1 MCPRELLD
9 FLFLARHIAAVQ
21 QDAADLGIAAVGEVL
36 DGRRDVVG
44 RVERHLLA
52 GCHNQHVLRIALANR
67 RGKAAADDIAEH
79 VVEHDV
85 RLLPLEELE
94 VLEQVERRDDA
105 APCAAESRRRP
116 ARLDAEHAAKAA
128 RRDCLERSGLFIEL
142 PHVAHDGLQR
152 LAAEQVDRRIRLWV
166 TANLDDLLPLH
177 RQCRCQ
183 IARQRR
189 LPNAALP
196 VHRNFLHDTPPL
208 R

>member
-52 GCHNQHVLRIALANR
+52 GCHDQHVLRIALADR
-67 RGKAAADDIAEH
+67 RGKAAADDVAEH

-105 APCAAESRRRP
+105 APRAAESRRRP

-152 LAAEQVDRRIRLWV
+152 PAAEQIDRRVRLRV
-166 TANLDDLLPLH
+166 TADLDDLFSLN
-177 RQCRCQ
+177 RQRRRQ

-189 LPNAALP
+189 LPDAALSI
-196 VHRNFLHDTPPL
+196 HRDFPHKIPPSI
-208 R
+208 